1 MSYLGR
7 FYIFVKYY
15 LKFKLTYLT
24 KKDYNLKL
32 ITMKHLKKVLL
43 IVFAVV
49 FVNNIYAQD
58 EDNRWIIELG
68 TNVVDFYPTGADVGD
83 DGLVPTPYNSD
94 EGSATGDF
102 GADFFNTDHWNTGGV
117 VSSLRVGYY
126 AGSGFS
132 VGLTGSFNS
141 ITQVGDISIG
151 KVLYIA
157 GDLDIKWS
165 FIRDSWFDPYILA
178 GGGYTWL
185 EKNDGGGTANV
196 GLGMAF
202 WFNNWLGAN
211 VQTKYKHSF
220 DEDALLP
227 HFQHN
232 LGIVFKFGGIDTDG
246 DGIYDK
252 NDACPEVAG
261 LEAFNGCPDT
271 DGDGIQDS
279 EDACPTEAGL
289 AEFNG
294 CPDSDGDG
302 VPDKDD
308 ACPTEA
314 GLVELNG
321 CPDRDGDGVADKDD
335 KCPDVA
341 GPAANSGC
349 PWPDADGDG
358 VFDKDDECPNIA
370 GPASNNGCPTVSVE
384 VQKEITDLARA
395 IYFVTG
401 SSKFTD
407 ETEIRLE
414 QISAIVNQY
423 KTMKFDVEG
432 HTDSTGSDKINNK
445 LSQSRADAVR
455 AYLVDQGFPGDMMVA
470 KGFGSANPIGDNK
483 TSKGRQQNRRVEIFS
498 EDAER

>member
-1 MSYLGR
+1 
-7 FYIFVKYY
+7 
-15 LKFKLTYLT
+15 
-24 KKDYNLKL
+24 
-32 ITMKHLKKVLL
+32 MKHLKKVLL
-43 IVFAVV
+43 IVLAVV

-58 EDNRWIIELG
+58 EDNRWIIDFG
-68 TNVVDFYPTGADVGD
+68 TNVIDFYPTGADVTD
-83 DGLVPTPYNSD
+83 NPIATPYAEGD
-94 EGSATGDF
+94 ELTGDM
-102 GADFFNTDHWNTGGV
+102 GEDFFNTDHWNTGGV
-117 VSSLRVGYY
+117 FSSLRVGYY
-126 AGSGFS
+126 VGSGFS
-132 VGLTGSFNS
+132 VGLTGAFNS
-141 ITQVGDISIG
+141 ITQVGDVTIG
-151 KVLYIA
+151 KVLLIDT
-157 GDLDIKWS
+157 DLDLRWNFLK
-165 FIRDSWFDPYILA
+165 DSWFDPYLLV
-178 GGGYTWL
+178 GGGYTWI
-185 EKNDGGGTANV
+185 EKYDGGGTANA
-196 GLGMAF
+196 GLGINF

-211 VQTKYKHSF
+211 IATKYKHSF
-220 DEDALLP
+220 DEDQLLP
-227 HFQHN
+227 YFQHN

-252 NDACPEVAG
+252 NDVCPEVAG
-261 LEAFNGCPDT
+261 LEEFNGCPDT

-335 KCPDVA
+335 ECPDVP
-341 GPAANSGC
+341 GPVENNGC

-407 ETEIRLE
+407 ETSIRMD

-423 KTMKFDVEG
+423 KTMKFDIEG
-432 HTDSTGSDKINNK
+432 HTDSTGSDKINSK
-445 LSQSRADAVR
+445 LSQARADAVR
-455 AYLVDQGFPGDMMVA
+455 AYLVENGFPADMMVA
-470 KGFGSANPIGDNK
+470 KGYGSTNPIGDNK